1 MVVNNDR
8 KFFEQL
14 QASSRN
20 AAFFCFGDIYYLGC
34 LQLHSSPY
42 ILHPSS
48 VEDVRRWVASYGS
61 LGPLVYIALYTVRPV
76 LFFPSIFLNLSA
88 SILFGPMLG
97 IVYLLCGGLSS
108 AVLCYALGSLG
119 GGRRLLD
126 RYGGSWGE
134 RLTNY
139 LSGSGGFVKML
150 WLRTVPIFPYDP
162 VSIIAGC
169 CKMNLQLYAAATV
182 LGMLPG
188 AIAYNLLADSIL
200 GGRGLYVS
208 VAAVIIAFGLPLA
221 WWALGGEH
229 KKLKE

>member
-1 MVVNNDR
+1 MLRFSVLALLLLWV
-8 KFFEQL
+8 
-14 QASSRN
+14 
-20 AAFFCFGDIYYLGC
+20 IW
-34 LQLHSSPY
+34 QLHSSPY
-42 ILHPSS
+42 IFHPAS
-48 VEDVRRWVASYGS
+48 VDDVRRWVASYGS
-61 LGPLVYIALYTVRPV
+61 LGPLVYVALYAVRPL
-76 LFFPSIFLNLSA
+76 LFFPGIFLNLSA
-88 SILFGPMLG
+88 GILFGPMLG

-108 AVLCYALGSLG
+108 ALLCYALGSLG
-119 GGRRLLD
+119 GGRKLLD
-126 RYGGSWGE
+126 RYGGCWGE

-188 AIAYNLLADSIL
+188 AIAYNLLADAVS
-200 GGRGLYVS
+200 GGSGVYVS
-208 VAAVIIAFGLPLA
+208 AAVVVIAFGLPLA
-221 WWALGGEH
+221 WWAWGGEH

>member
-1 MVVNNDR
+1 
-8 KFFEQL
+8 
-14 QASSRN
+14 
-20 AAFFCFGDIYYLGC
+20 
-34 LQLHSSPY
+34 
-42 ILHPSS
+42 
-48 VEDVRRWVASYGS
+48 
-61 LGPLVYIALYTVRPV
+61 
-76 LFFPSIFLNLSA
+76 
-88 SILFGPMLG
+88 MLG
-97 IVYLLCGGLSS
+97 IVYLLCGGLGS

-208 VAAVIIAFGLPLA
+208 VAVVIIAFGLPLA